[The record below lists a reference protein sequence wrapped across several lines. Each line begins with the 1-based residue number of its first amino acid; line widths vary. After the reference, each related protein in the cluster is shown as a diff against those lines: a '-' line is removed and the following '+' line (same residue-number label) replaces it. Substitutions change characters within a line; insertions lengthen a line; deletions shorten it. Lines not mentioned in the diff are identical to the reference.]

1 MKEESRNTRDR
12 DKESKL
18 IPVVMLNLFQHR
30 VELGEGKLMEN
41 TIESEGMHYEGN
53 CIRPPPEAYS
63 ILLQVTLGCSHNKCT
78 FCGTYRDKPFRIKD
92 DDIILSDILFAS
104 KHMKR
109 QDRVF
114 LMDGDALI
122 IPQKRLMWILG
133 KIKEHLPWVKRVGTY
148 ANTKS
153 IRMKSPQELV
163 ELRKN
168 GLDKIY
174 LGVETGDDEVR
185 KKINKGSSAQQ
196 CLEMGKKV
204 KDAGLELIVMVLLG
218 VAGKLKS
225 LDHARATGKLLSDM
239 DPSYVAALTV
249 ILIPGT
255 PLWED
260 YERGDFELPDERGL
274 LIEMKEM
281 IAHTNLSSGI
291 FASNHAS
298 NYLSVKVH
306 LPEGKQEVL
315 DLIDAALR
323 GEIGLKPEW
332 MRAF

>member
-1 MKEESRNTRDR
+1 MDR
-12 DKESKL
+12 
-18 IPVVMLNLFQHR
+18 
-30 VELGEGKLMEN
+30 

-78 FCGTYRDKPFRIKD
+78 FCGTYKDKPFRIKD
-92 DDIILSDILFAS
+92 NDIILSDILFAS
-104 KHMKR
+104 KYMRR

-122 IPQKRLMWILG
+122 IPQKRLMWILER
-133 KIKEHLPWVKRVGTY
+133 IKEHLPWVKRVGAY
-148 ANTKS
+148 ANIKS
-153 IRMKSPQELV
+153 IRMKSLQELV
-163 ELRKN
+163 ELREN
-168 GLDKIY
+168 GLGKLY
-174 LGVETGDDEVR
+174 LGVETGDDEIR
-185 KKINKGSSAQQ
+185 KKIHKGSSVQH
-196 CLEMGKKV
+196 CLEMGKRV
-204 KDAGLELIVMVLLG
+204 KDAGMELIVMVLLG
-218 VAGKLKS
+218 VAGKVKS
-225 LDHARATGKLLSDM
+225 LDHARATGELLSAM
-239 DPSYVAALTV
+239 NPSYVAALTV

-255 PLWED
+255 PLWEE

-281 IAHTNLSSGI
+281 IAHTNLSGGI

-298 NYLSVKVH
+298 NYLPVKVR
-306 LPEGKQEVL
+306 LPEGKKEAL